1 MGKEL
6 IKAKN
11 IQEKLKHSD
20 MVKLGL
26 NVKLMRNMMSMKAF
40 EVASMLGISSA
51 NLSKLEGGY
60 YRHTPKDKFLQGY
73 KKFVNE
79 FTLWL
84 KNELVIAHERVKEAD
99 QYVSSLEFLIESFGE
114 QQWNLQLEI
123 VY

>member
-1 MGKEL
+1 MSEEL

-11 IQEKLKHSD
+11 TQEKLKHSD

-40 EVASMLGISSA
+40 EVASILGLSAA

-60 YRHTPKDKFLQGY
+60 YRHTPRAKFLKGY

-79 FTLWL
+79 FSLWL

-99 QYVSSLEFLIESFGE
+99 QYVSSLEFLINSFGG
-114 QQWNLQLEI
+114 QQ
-123 VY
+123 